1 MGFERGR
8 RFKFTAASDLFP
20 LISLIDFS
28 SCFSL
33 CFFYAAWIILNIIS
47 WTQCILPKSRHSFLA
62 IGWQSNTER
71 SQWQSIT
78 NQKLVRYI
86 VTSEVKIGCRTAIK
100 LYSSSIQK
108 DKRAYPLTNLSIVQL
123 LNPIGYNILQ
133 WSPHLSNTP
142 LCNLKRNHQYVSRIK
157 SLLTYKSLF
166 IISNKEFH
174 TSCSCRFI
182 SCARNGILEIVRS
195 EICK

>member
-1 MGFERGR
+1 MFWLGFGSMGFERGR

-47 WTQCILPKSRHSFLA
+47 WTQSILPKNRHSFLV

-108 DKRAYPLTNLSIVQL
+108 DKELIHWPISL
-123 LNPIGYNILQ
+123 LFSFSTQSDITSCNDLPICLI
-133 WSPHLSNTP
+133 HLSVT
-142 LCNLKRNHQYVSRIK
+142 
-157 SLLTYKSLF
+157 
-166 IISNKEFH
+166 
-174 TSCSCRFI
+174 
-182 SCARNGILEIVRS
+182 
-195 EICK
+195 